1 MTTRIRNKDAEMKK
15 RKGLLIVVS
24 GPSGAG
30 KGTVLAH
37 AIAECPNL
45 RYSVSVTTR
54 APREGECEGVNYFFK
69 TLDEYQRMLHDD
81 EFLEHQCVYGNC
93 YGTPKRHVLSML
105 EQGYDV
111 VLEID
116 VKGAL
121 DIKNKFPDAVMIFLS
136 PSSRS
141 TIESRLRAR
150 ASESEEQLQIR
161 IAAAIDEIKQ
171 AVLYDYVVVNEDA
184 AQGAQDILAIIRAE
198 KCSVR
203 ANKKFIDNLLYA
215 GGNNL

>member
-1 MTTRIRNKDAEMKK
+1 MATT
-15 RKGLLIVVS
+15 KGLLIVVS

-37 AIAECPNL
+37 AIAQYPNL

-54 APREGECEGVNYFFK
+54 APRAGEVDGVNYYFK
-69 TLDEYQRMLHDD
+69 TLDEYQQMLHDD
-81 EFLEHQCVYGNC
+81 AFLEHQCVYGNC
-93 YGTPKRHVLSML
+93 YGTPKQQVVDML
-105 EQGYDV
+105 DQGYDV

-121 DIKNKFPDAVMIFLS
+121 DIKNRYPDAVMIFLS
-136 PSSRS
+136 PTSRK
-141 TIESRLRAR
+141 TIEERLRAR

-161 IAAAIDEIKQ
+161 IHAAIDEIKQ
-171 AVLYDYVVVNEDA
+171 AVFYDYIVVNEDA
-184 AQGAQDILAIIRAE
+184 QRGAEDIIAIIRAE

-203 ANKKFIDNLLYA
+203 ANKKFIDNLLY
-215 GGNNL
+215 GGTTV

>member
-1 MTTRIRNKDAEMKK
+1 MATT
-15 RKGLLIVVS
+15 KGLLIVVS

-37 AIAECPNL
+37 AIAQYPNL

-54 APREGECEGVNYFFK
+54 APRAGEVEGVNYYFK
-69 TLDEYQRMLHDD
+69 TLDEYQQMLHDD
-81 EFLEHQCVYGNC
+81 AFLEHQCVYGNC
-93 YGTPKRHVLSML
+93 YGTPKQQVVEML

-121 DIKNKFPDAVMIFLS
+121 DIKNRYPDAVMIFLS
-136 PSSRS
+136 PTSRK
-141 TIESRLRAR
+141 TIEERLRAR

-161 IAAAIDEIKQ
+161 IHAAIDEIKQ
-171 AVLYDYVVVNEDA
+171 AVFYDYIVVNEDA
-184 AQGAQDILAIIRAE
+184 QRGAEDIIAIIRAE

-203 ANKKFIDNLLYA
+203 ANKKFIDNLLY
-215 GGNNL
+215 GGTTV

>member
-1 MTTRIRNKDAEMKK
+1 MATT
-15 RKGLLIVVS
+15 KGLLIVVS

-37 AIAECPNL
+37 AIAQYPNL

-54 APREGECEGVNYFFK
+54 APRAGEVDGVNYYFK
-69 TLDEYQRMLHDD
+69 TLDEYQQMLHDD
-81 EFLEHQCVYGNC
+81 AFLEHQCVYGNC
-93 YGTPKRHVLSML
+93 YGTPKQQVVDML

-121 DIKNKFPDAVMIFLS
+121 DIKNRYPDAVMIFLS
-136 PSSRS
+136 PTSRK
-141 TIESRLRAR
+141 TIEERLRAR

-161 IAAAIDEIKQ
+161 IHAAIDEIKQ
-171 AVLYDYVVVNEDA
+171 AVFYDYIVVNEDA
-184 AQGAQDILAIIRAE
+184 QRGAEDIIAIIRAE

-203 ANKKFIDNLLYA
+203 ANKKFIDNLLY
-215 GGNNL
+215 GGTTV